1 MSDIILGYK
10 IVKRK
15 TKTKVLKLPEDF
27 INFLKHQAEWK
38 NKN

>member
-15 TKTKVLKLPEDF
+15 TKTKVLK
-27 INFLKHQAEWK
+27 HQAEWK